1 MAECIDRGLD
11 EVRDEQETI
20 RDYVEDLKEIDAT
33 LDPKRGSC
41 ARRKNKFETLAS
53 RFQGKKDPIH
63 KHFAKIMLSFLA
75 GLFVGGAKF
84 AKIRDNLDLERWF
97 RLPKSH

>member
-1 MAECIDRGLD
+1 LD

-41 ARRKNKFETLAS
+41 ARRKKKWLMERKWWSDHRNPLAARVPETAAVE
-53 RFQGKKDPIH
+53 RQDPVRG
-63 KHFAKIMLSFLA
+63 
-75 GLFVGGAKF
+75 GL
-84 AKIRDNLDLERWF
+84 R
-97 RLPKSH
+97 S